1 MPLQPLDEEL
11 VREAP
16 RRDMPEA
23 KSRRVKHCRSEEVVV
38 REDARDSSRGN
49 AREDSRTQGP

>member
-16 RRDMPEA
+16 RRDVPEA
-23 KSRRVKHCRSEEVVV
+23 KSRRVKHVRSEEVVV

-49 AREDSRTQGP
+49 AREDSRI